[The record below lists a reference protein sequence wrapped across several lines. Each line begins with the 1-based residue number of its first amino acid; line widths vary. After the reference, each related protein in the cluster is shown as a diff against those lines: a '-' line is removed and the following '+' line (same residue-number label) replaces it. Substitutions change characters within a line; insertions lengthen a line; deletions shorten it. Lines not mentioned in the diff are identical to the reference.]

1 LIEFQS
7 EGPVLGFR
15 LAGRVAREAVQE
27 AVGRLEDGIARF
39 GTVRLVLMLG
49 DLEAI
54 QARAL
59 LADLPPVA
67 RYVNRVERVAV
78 VGAREWETWWEE
90 LAERLPRL
98 QVRFFDPA
106 DPSPAWAWAVEGL

>member
-1 LIEFQS
+1 
-7 EGPVLGFR
+7 
-15 LAGRVAREAVQE
+15 
-27 AVGRLEDGIARF
+27 VGHLEDGIARF
-39 GTVRLVLMLG
+39 GTVRVVLVLG
-49 DLEAI
+49 DLQAI

-90 LAERLPRL
+90 LAARLPRL

-106 DPSPAWAWAVEGL
+106 DPAPAWVWAGEGL